1 MKEGVYNVGK
11 RYNITI
17 QYKDGGE
24 DVFLNAQNI
33 RTYHSIVEITESS
46 GIKVSIIM
54 DIITFFRVET
64 VKWIRKEVPM
74 IEKLIKEIKRL
85 KTNAETLRNKMTDTG
100 EWLTISEFSELD
112 GQVDALTAVISY
124 YEKHYKKGVT

>member
-1 MKEGVYNVGK
+1 
-11 RYNITI
+11 
-17 QYKDGGE
+17 
-24 DVFLNAQNI
+24 
-33 RTYHSIVEITESS
+33 
-46 GIKVSIIM
+46 
-54 DIITFFRVET
+54 
-64 VKWIRKEVPM
+64 M

-112 GQVDALTAVISY
+112 GQVDALTAVLSY